1 VRHHATALPAPIL
14 QPLVRS
20 YIGYQYLGLDPG
32 SHLGLPSPDLTVIL
46 SLGPPTRLDVMPDA
60 SQGPAEFIA
69 LAGGLHSTPA
79 VIGHDGDL
87 YGIELDILVSTRILN
102 ANVAVPDAQRC
113 QTSVGV
119 LSSALMKL
127 PHFFAAPAGRH

>member
-46 SLGPPTRLDVMPDA
+46 ILGPPTRLDVMPDA
-60 SQGPAEFIA
+60 SRGPAE
-69 LAGGLHSTPA
+69 
-79 VIGHDGDL
+79 
-87 YGIELDILVSTRILN
+87 
-102 ANVAVPDAQRC
+102 
-113 QTSVGV
+113 
-119 LSSALMKL
+119 
-127 PHFFAAPAGRH
+127 